1 MIEFDIYNPAVH
13 LEQVIDLEKILWE
26 GKTTEEIRNIFLWKY
41 PAVSDLANAFVA
53 LDGNR
58 VVGFRGFFIQDYIKD
73 GRIFPV
79 AVLGDAAVHPHYQRQ
94 GIFSNLTKKAIEY
107 YSKSSVNYILALSSN
122 TKSSP
127 GYLKMGW
134 KPFLHKEYRIGVSM
148 LNMCLGRSTK
158 QSTVKLQGCE
168 IEIVDFSN
176 IDVWA
181 RELDAFCQS
190 IDGKHGISLRRNYHY
205 WTWRF
210 ANPDWNVAFAIMR
223 RNGKINGVIAF
234 LSEVRRG
241 IKVIRILDAVVE
253 NPSLFPVLYKGLKK
267 MTHAW
272 CYFILAATSIPN
284 GILKKIFPFSRCSK
298 TNTPADF
305 YLIKTLDDASFDEA
319 DKSIE
324 LNYSNID

>member
-1 MIEFDIYNPAVH
+1 MIKIDIYQLDKH
-13 LEQVIDLEKILWE
+13 LEQVVDLEKNLWT
-26 GKTTEEIRNIFLWKY
+26 GKTTEEIRNLFLWKY
-41 PAVSDLANAFVA
+41 PVLSDFANAFVA
-53 LDGNR
+53 LDGDR
-58 VVGFRGFFIQDYIKD
+58 VVGFRGFFIQDYVKE

-94 GIFSNLTKKAIEY
+94 GIFSDLTQKAIEY

-122 TKSSP
+122 TKSAS
-127 GYLKMGW
+127 GNLKMGW
-134 KPFLHKEYRIGVSM
+134 KPFLRKEYRIGISM
-148 LNMCLGRSTK
+148 LNMCLGSSKK

-181 RELDAFCQS
+181 HDLDAFCQS

-210 ANPDWNVAFAIMR
+210 ANPDWKVAFAIMR

-234 LSEVRRG
+234 LLEVRKG

-253 NPSLFPVLYKGLKK
+253 NPSLFPILCKGLKK
-267 MTHAW
+267 MTQAW
-272 CYFILAATSIPN
+272 CYFILAATGVPN
-284 GILKKIFPFSRCSK
+284 DILKKIFPFSRCSK

-305 YLIKTLDDASFDEA
+305 YLIKTLDETSFDEA
-319 DKSIE
+319 NESIE